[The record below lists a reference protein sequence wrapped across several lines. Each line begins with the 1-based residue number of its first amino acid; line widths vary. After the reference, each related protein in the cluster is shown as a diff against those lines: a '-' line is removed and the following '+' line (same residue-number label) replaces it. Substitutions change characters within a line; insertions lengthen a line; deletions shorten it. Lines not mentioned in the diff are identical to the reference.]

1 MFRSKKTRLTVT
13 FVALLAL
20 MPAASGCTLLG
31 FLSNQS
37 FTINIP
43 LGLNGFGGLLNP
55 FGIITALVNTFIG
68 STFPGTGI
76 GPLVT
81 PTGGGGG
88 GGAAGTFPRPPSG
101 PTGPALP
108 DT

>member
-1 MFRSKKTRLTVT
+1 MFRNKRTRLT
-13 FVALLAL
+13 FALVAIFAV
-20 MPAASGCTLLG
+20 MPATSGCTLLG
-31 FLSNQS
+31 FLSGQT

-55 FGIITALVNTFIG
+55 YGIITALVNTFIG

-81 PTGGGGG
+81 PPGGNNNNNG
-88 GGAAGTFPRPPSG
+88 FPRPPNS
-101 PTGPALP
+101 PTGPVLP